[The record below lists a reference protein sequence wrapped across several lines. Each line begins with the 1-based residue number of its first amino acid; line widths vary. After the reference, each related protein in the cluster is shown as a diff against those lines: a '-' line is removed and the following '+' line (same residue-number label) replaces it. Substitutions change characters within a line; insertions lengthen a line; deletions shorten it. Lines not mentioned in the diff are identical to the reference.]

1 MSLLLTALVDEMPRG
16 RAPKGERKTNCG
28 TFPQTLTET
37 EMGVEESL
45 QLLSEFLAEILQFRE
60 THGDMTTTELADTDI
75 SLPFPSKPDGFRRR
89 LAVVLRDLEIQFGLD
104 EGSELREGESL
115 FLDHFSMGSD
125 CLAELEELLVG
136 ECC

>member
-16 RAPKGERKTNCG
+16 RASKGERKTNCG
-28 TFPQTLTET
+28 AFPQTLTET

-45 QLLSEFLAEILQFRE
+45 QLLSEFLAELLQFRE
-60 THGDMTTTELADTDI
+60 THGDMTTTELTDGRS
-75 SLPFPSKPDGFRRR
+75 SLPVPGELDGFRRR

-104 EGSELREGESL
+104 EGSELGKAESL
-115 FLDHFSMGSD
+115 FLDYFSMGAN
-125 CLAELEELLVG
+125 CFAELKELLVG